1 LSRLFAN
8 QQLNSLFNLTN
19 KYKKM
24 AQFSRLEVA
33 QAMKD
38 TGMIPL
44 FFHNDIELSKKVLK
58 ACYDGGARLME
69 FTARGDFAHEVF
81 GELTKYAIAELPGM
95 IMGVGSVT
103 DGAAAS
109 LYMALGANFIVTP
122 VLREDI
128 AIACNRKK
136 VLWSPGCGSLTE
148 IARAEE
154 LGCEIV
160 KLFPGDLYGPKF
172 VKGIKGPQP
181 WTSIMPTGGV
191 SPTKEN
197 LSGWFDAGV
206 TCVGMGSQLISKDII
221 ANKDYAKLEKDVKA
235 ALAIIEAVRK

>member
-1 LSRLFAN
+1 
-8 QQLNSLFNLTN
+8 
-19 KYKKM
+19 M
-24 AQFSRLEVA
+24 AQFSRIEVA
-33 QAMKD
+33 QVMKE
-38 TGMIPL
+38 TGMVPL
-44 FFHNDIELSKKVLK
+44 FFSNDLELSKNVLK

-81 GELTKYAIAELPGM
+81 GELTKYAIKELPGM

-103 DGAAAS
+103 DAAAAS

-136 VLWSPGCGSLTE
+136 VLWSPGCGTLTE
-148 IARAEE
+148 IAAAEE

-160 KLFPGDLYGPKF
+160 KLFPGDIYGPQF

-191 SPTKEN
+191 SPTVEN
-197 LSGWFDAGV
+197 LTGWFNAGV
-206 TCVGMGSQLISKDII
+206 TCVGMGSQLISSDILKT
-221 ANKDYAKLEKDVKA
+221 KDYAKLTQSVKD
-235 ALAIIEAVRK
+235 ALAIIKSVRK

>member
-1 LSRLFAN
+1 MS
-8 QQLNSLFNLTN
+8 
-19 KYKKM
+19 
-24 AQFSRLEVA
+24 QFSRIDVA
-33 QAMKD
+33 NVMSE
-38 TGMIPL
+38 TGLVPL
-44 FFHNDIELSKKVLK
+44 FYHADIEVSKKVLK

-81 GELTKYAIAELPGM
+81 GELTKYAIKELPGM

-103 DGAAAS
+103 DAAAAS
-109 LYMALGANFIVTP
+109 RFMALGANFIVTP

-128 AIACNRKK
+128 AMVCNRRK
-136 VLWSPGCGSLTE
+136 VLWSPGCGTLTE

-160 KLFPGDLYGPKF
+160 KLFPGDIYGPNF

-197 LSGWFDAGV
+197 LEGWFNAGV
-206 TCVGMGSQLISKDII
+206 TCVGMGSKLMSKKANGDFDFDGIKKLVENSIQII
-221 ANKDYAKLEKDVKA
+221 KELKK
-235 ALAIIEAVRK
+235 